1 MRLPFYSILYLLQRE
16 KDRKEGKERKE
27 RKEKKERKKKARMD
41 CENGTNHKNII
52 ITFCHPLN
60 IGATFNLCS

>member
-1 MRLPFYSILYLLQRE
+1 M
-16 KDRKEGKERKE
+16 KEGKERKE

>member
-16 KDRKEGKERKE
+16 KDRKEGKEIKKLRKK
-27 RKEKKERKKKARMD
+27 RKKRKERKKKARMD

-52 ITFCHPLN
+52 IKFCHP
-60 IGATFNLCS
+60 

>member
-27 RKEKKERKKKARMD
+27 RKEKKERKKQEWTVKM
-41 CENGTNHKNII
+41 GQTIKI
-52 ITFCHPLN
+52 L
-60 IGATFNLCS
+60 